1 MCCDKKSFCKMICY
15 GVVIWVVAFMVACV
29 LIAFKVTN
37 PVLMQGITTIAVLAT
52 AFMLAKKVGA
62 SSKGEMLKYTF
73 SWALTSLI
81 LDYLITTHFT
91 GMQFFSNWYIWMAYA
106 LLVIV
111 PLFAVKS
118 VQSAPQG
125 K

>member
-1 MCCDKKSFCKMICY
+1 MCCDKKSICKMICY
-15 GVVIWVVAFMVACV
+15 GVVIWVVAFMVACA

-37 PVLMQGITTIAVLAT
+37 SILMQGITTLAVLAT
-52 AFMLAKKVGA
+52 AFILAKKVGA

-73 SWALTSLI
+73 SWALVSFI
-81 LDYLITTHFT
+81 LDYLITTKFT
-91 GMQFFSNWYIWMAYA
+91 GMEFFSGWYIWAAYG

-111 PLFAVKS
+111 PLFAVKGG
-118 VQSAPQG
+118 QSLPQQ

>member
-1 MCCDKKSFCKMICY
+1 MIGY
-15 GVVIWVVAFMVACV
+15 GVIIWVVAFMVVCV
-29 LIAFKVTN
+29 LMAFKVTN
-37 PVLMQGITTIAVLAT
+37 PILMQGITTLSVLGT

-81 LDYLITTHFT
+81 LDYLVTTHFT
-91 GMQFFSNWYIWMAYA
+91 GMQFFSNWYIWVAYA
-106 LLVIV
+106 LLLIV

-118 VQSAPQG
+118 GESVPQQ